1 MIRAILLA
9 LVLTASASAQVLQ
22 PASPRHMTIDGRI
35 YARTTDDDTLTL
47 ATIPA
52 RSAITGV
59 YILPEDTLWMY
70 SDSLVVST
78 NNVDVMA
85 WHSEIA
91 GVDDCLGC
99 LAADWPQMPGD
110 VLYSKSEQVIR
121 ARLVGIGADVRGTF
135 RIIITYIELF

>member
-1 MIRAILLA
+1 M
-9 LVLTASASAQVLQ
+9 
-22 PASPRHMTIDGRI
+22 DGRI
-35 YARTTDDDTLTL
+35 YARTTDADTITL

-59 YILPEDTLWMY
+59 YIMPEDTLWMY
-70 SDSLVVST
+70 SDSLVISA

-91 GVDDCLGC
+91 GLDDCLGC
-99 LAADWPQMPGD
+99 LAADWPQTPGD
-110 VLYSKSEQVIR
+110 VLYQKSAQTIR
-121 ARLVGIGADVRGTF
+121 ARLAGIGADVRGTF